1 MKKLNECL
9 VVTLFSQKGGTT
21 KTTTAMNLAGTLG
34 RRGYATKVVDLD
46 MQGSATDWWNACEDK
61 SLKIDLAQHGRTKT
75 RISDAIAAESK
86 NYDFVVV
93 DCPPA
98 SEAPSVSQTLL
109 VSDLCIIPT
118 RNSPNDIRTLGE
130 TLELVNRARDL
141 NQDLAA
147 RLLVADVE
155 RDKALAKNYAAF
167 LAKISEQEDIQVL
180 KSQTSHLQAYVYA
193 SLHGTTVHHVPN
205 AKRAVQEI
213 EALTDEVLSILQI
226 GGC

>member
-1 MKKLNECL
+1 MKKLNDCL

-226 GGC
+226 RGC